1 MYSTFTKNTII
12 NIYNELK
19 NYNIIGQQRKDFIT
33 KTFKV
38 HINSVY
44 NWINTQYDV
53 KNVRKKY
60 ENIKITQTIECFIL
74 NSLNDNPVINIKTIK
89 QYILKNFN
97 VSGCFKKTPALS
109 ISSIYYVIKNNNF
122 TYKKTHV
129 ITNPNTIEVQIKQ
142 LKTVYNIIEQ
152 LNQDNIVSI
161 DETSIVTSQQPSHG
175 WSFA

>member
-44 NWINTQYDV
+44 NWINKQYDV
-53 KNVRKKY
+53 KKLRKEYK
-60 ENIKITQTIECFIL
+60 NIKITDTIECFIL
-74 NSLNDNPVINIKTIK
+74 NSLNDNPVINIKNIK

-97 VSGCFKKTPALS
+97 VSLS

-129 ITNPNTIEVQIKQ
+129 ITNPNTIEEQVKQ